1 LVLVLSDPG
10 WGALCAAG
18 SALSWAAIGLLVRAL
33 SPTFNSVTLNAVRST
48 LGGGLVCGWVAI
60 TGGLPG
66 VTRMSGTAFALLS
79 GSVVLAIWL
88 GDTAFFE
95 STRALGLCRAMTVSM
110 TYPLISAVLAAMFLD
125 EALTLKVG
133 AGSLVTLGGLALTV
147 SARETSA
154 IAARAHFWL
163 GIGAATLASLAWAA
177 SVILLKP
184 SLAEVDA
191 VHAQVVRLPVAAAF
205 LWATP
210 WAWKTATPLRHQGA
224 ATLWCL
230 LALAALTA
238 ISSIMFV
245 AGVRYAGVA
254 VATVLSS
261 TAPLFAIPLEFV
273 FLGERLAPRV
283 VTGALVTVLGIAMLE
298 L

>member
-1 LVLVLSDPG
+1 LVLVLSDPA

-33 SPTFNSVTLNAVRST
+33 SPGFNSVTLNAIRST
-48 LGGGLVCGWVAI
+48 LGGGLICGWVAI
-60 TGGLPG
+60 TGGLPAVMG
-66 VTRMSGTAFALLS
+66 MSGTAFALLS
-79 GSVVLAIWL
+79 ASVVLAIWL

-110 TYPLISAVLAAMFLD
+110 TYPLVSAVLAAVFLG

-133 AGSLVTLGGLALTV
+133 AGSIVTLGGLTLTV
-147 SARETSA
+147 SGQEASGVPERAR
-154 IAARAHFWL
+154 FWL
-163 GIGAATLASLAWAA
+163 GVGAATLASLAWAA

-191 VHAQVVRLPVAAAF
+191 VHAQVVRLPVAAAL

-210 WAWKTATPLRHQGA
+210 WAWRRATPLRHQGVP
-224 ATLWCL
+224 TLCRL
-230 LALAALTA
+230 GALGALTA

-261 TAPLFAIPLEFV
+261 TAPLFAIPLGLV
-273 FLGERLAPRV
+273 FLDERLAPRV
-283 VTGALVTVLGIAMLE
+283 LTGAVVTVLGIAMLE